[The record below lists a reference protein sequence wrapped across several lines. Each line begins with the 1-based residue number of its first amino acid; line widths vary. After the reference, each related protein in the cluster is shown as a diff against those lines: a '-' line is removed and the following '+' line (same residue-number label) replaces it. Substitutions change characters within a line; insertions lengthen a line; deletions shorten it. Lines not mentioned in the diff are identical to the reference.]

1 MPETQPYLTLKLA
14 HELYRKAPERLAPA
28 ERQRLDNVVARQMKI
43 EQRILATPDAA
54 QVVLPVS
61 SVDRP
66 LAEIRQRYDSET
78 EFAADLEKSG
88 LSPAALRAA
97 IERDLTVE
105 AVLERVASQTAA
117 VTETDVEIFYLTHR
131 ERFLR
136 PASRTLRHI
145 LITVNESLAGN
156 ERDAVRIRIDEIR
169 ARLQKSPE
177 RFAEQALKHS
187 ECPTAMNGGL
197 LGAVTRGQLYAEIE
211 PAAFALRSGELS
223 AVVESPMGF
232 HVIFCE
238 AIETPAELPLASVRD
253 KVRTHLEDTRRRT
266 AQKSW
271 IAGLFARG
279 A

>member
-1 MPETQPYLTLKLA
+1 MPETQPYLMLKLA
-14 HELYRKAPERLAPA
+14 HELYRKAPENLAPA
-28 ERQRLDNVVARQMKI
+28 ERQRVDTVVARQLKI
-43 EQRILATPDAA
+43 ERRILATPDAA

-61 SVDRP
+61 SVDQS
-66 LAEIRQRYDSET
+66 LGEIRRRYGSEA

-88 LSPAALRAA
+88 LSPTALRVA

-105 AVLERVASQTAA
+105 AVLERVASQAAA
-117 VTETDVEIFYLTHR
+117 VTDTEVEIFYLTHH

-145 LITVNESLAGN
+145 LVTVNDSLAGS
-156 ERDAVRIRIDEIR
+156 ERETARARIDEIR
-169 ARLQKSPE
+169 ERLQKLPE

-197 LGAVTRGQLYAEIE
+197 LGTVARGQLFPEIE
-211 PAAFALRSGELS
+211 PAAFALRTGELS

-238 AIETPAELPLASVRD
+238 GIEAPNELPLDSVRD
-253 KVRTHLEDTRRRT
+253 KVRQALEDTRRRT
-266 AQKSW
+266 TQKAW
-271 IAGLFARG
+271 IASLFGR
-279 A
+279 